1 MIQRKVSKNKYFF
14 AFIITL
20 VVFSLGLLL
29 GLVIESKRI
38 QLIEIQDQQQ
48 KLDFNS
54 LQSQYQLI
62 DLFGAQKNCGA
73 LKKTFEESIKNLG
86 KSRVKLEKY
95 LESSNLNKKE
105 FSLLKREYTL
115 AQINFW
121 LLTKKTKDIC
131 NLEHA
136 DIFYFYGDDQQC
148 PDCSDQAYVLTYLK
162 DKLGANLLNF
172 VFDSQLT
179 DEPLIAML
187 KESYGVTKYPTLII
201 NGKKFD
207 GFVSKDNI
215 LKEICPVFTKTK
227 VNLCPE
233 SQPPKI
239 IKIS

>member
-1 MIQRKVSKNKYFF
+1 MVKRKISKNKYFF

-38 QLIEIQDQQQ
+38 QLIELQDQQQ

-62 DLFGAQKNCGA
+62 DLFGEEKNCAA

-86 KSRVKLEKY
+86 KSRVKLENY
-95 LESSNLNKKE
+95 LENSNLNKKE
-105 FSLLKREYTL
+105 FGLLKREYTL

-121 LLTKKTKDIC
+121 LLTKKTKDVC

-136 DIFYFYGDDQQC
+136 DIFYFYGDDSQC
-148 PDCSDQAYVLTYLK
+148 SDCADQAYVLTYLK
-162 DKLGANLLNF
+162 DKMGPQLLNF

-179 DEPLIAML
+179 NEPLVDIL
-187 KESYGVTKYPTLII
+187 KESYNITKYPTLVI

-207 GFVSKDNI
+207 GFISKDKI
-215 LKEICPVFTKTK
+215 LEEICPSFKNNKPVI
-227 VNLCPE
+227 CPE
-233 SQPPKI
+233 IKKSKI
-239 IKIS
+239 VKIS